1 MPGTDKAVMAADPD
15 AVDSMGA
22 VTVTQFI
29 MQKSGNHELAMV
41 RPNCLAAAAC
51 RHALTC
57 LAANPRPRPPVLS
70 ALLLV

>member
-41 RPNCLAAAAC
+41 RPNCLAAAAT
-51 RHALTC
+51 HTC